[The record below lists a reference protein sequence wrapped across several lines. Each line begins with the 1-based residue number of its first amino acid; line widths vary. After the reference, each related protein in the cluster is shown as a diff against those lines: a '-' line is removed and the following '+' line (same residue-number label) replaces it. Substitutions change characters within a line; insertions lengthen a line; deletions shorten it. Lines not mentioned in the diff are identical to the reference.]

1 MVVVSD
7 KCEEPGKSTK
17 GICKYKTWSEA
28 PALHTV
34 VLTDQCP
41 RDYRHISYQWNCFFP
56 KSL

>member
-41 RDYRHISYQWNCFFP
+41 RDYRHISYQ
-56 KSL
+56 